1 MYIYILL
8 FIPPQRLVQEQT
20 FTLVHI
26 GRSIAIPCLTYPTEI
41 ADRKSNGLQSFF
53 GSTTSANCCCNPR
66 IPSLRL
72 IREQAELQSQMQLV
86 FISSLN
92 TPLCIQHRH
101 WSVIDDGHM
110 NFKTNSNQSQFLTNW
125 LPATWPRVPPRFIV
139 MSLDHRLWYWAWA
152 FAPKKST
159 WTVSDWDRERDLMRR
174 QHRVVSSGVDWL
186 LLGQQQQP
194 IYRENPPAVFAT
206 PASKL
211 QWCCAKRNNNNN
223 LWKHYKTRTCMHP
236 CNIYE
241 LGRHNTSILL

>member
-1 MYIYILL
+1 MPNCNRRCNWYSSHLSTLL
-8 FIPPQRLVQEQT
+8 CASNT
-20 FTLVHI
+20 AT
-26 GRSIAIPCLTYPTEI
+26 GRS
-41 ADRKSNGLQSFF
+41 S
-53 GSTTSANCCCNPR
+53 
-66 IPSLRL
+66 
-72 IREQAELQSQMQLV
+72 M
-86 FISSLN
+86 
-92 TPLCIQHRH
+92 
-101 WSVIDDGHM
+101 M
-110 NFKTNSNQSQFLTNW
+110 
-125 LPATWPRVPPRFIV
+125 ATWTSKWIQIKASFLQIDCQQLGRVYRRG
-139 MSLDHRLWYWAWA
+139 SLSCRSIIAYGIELERLHRKRVHGRWV
-152 FAPKKST
+152 T
-159 WTVSDWDRERDLMRR
+159 ETERDLMRR

>member
-1 MYIYILL
+1 MASRAFLDQ
-8 FIPPQRLVQEQT
+8 PQ
-20 FTLVHI
+20 
-26 GRSIAIPCLTYPTEI
+26 AP
-41 ADRKSNGLQSFF
+41 
-53 GSTTSANCCCNPR
+53 CCCNPR

-110 NFKTNSNQSQFLTNW
+110 NFKMNSNQSQFLTNW